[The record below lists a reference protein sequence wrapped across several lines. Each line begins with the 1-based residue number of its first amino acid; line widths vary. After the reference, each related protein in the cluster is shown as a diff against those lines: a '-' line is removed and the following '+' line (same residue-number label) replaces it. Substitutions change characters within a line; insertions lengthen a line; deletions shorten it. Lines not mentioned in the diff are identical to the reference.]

1 MGRSPCCDA
10 IGLKKGPWTQE
21 EDKKLTEYIKD
32 NGHGS
37 WRNLPKNAG
46 LNRCGKSCRLRWTNY
61 LRPDIKRGKFTE
73 EEERLIIHLHSILGN
88 KWSSIA
94 SQLPG
99 RTDNEIKNYWNT
111 HIKKKLMIMGID
123 PVTHRRRTDLEL
135 LSGLNFSN
143 LNSTAMNP
151 LEINALRVLQADAAH
166 LAKLQLVQSLMMSL
180 LGTSAMPS
188 LYNINPSSMPSS
200 LGINLND
207 LQGHDHQNG
216 SLFNSFVTP
225 TTTVNSTPSL
235 VTTTSPE
242 ITINGDHEVQ
252 EPITNSISDMSA
264 NSSASTPFK
273 SSDGLNYLNDLDTD
287 FSWKDILDQISWS
300 CEL

>member
-10 IGLKKGPWTQE
+10 IGLKKGPWTPE
-21 EDKKLTEYIKD
+21 EDKKLMEYIKN

-111 HIKKKLMIMGID
+111 HIKKKLMVMGID

-143 LNSTAMNP
+143 LNTVMNP

-188 LYNINPSSMPSS
+188 LYNINPSSS
-200 LGINLND
+200 GINVNNF
-207 LQGHDHQNG
+207 QGHDQND

-225 TTTVNSTPSL
+225 ATTVNSTPSL
-235 VTTTSPE
+235 VTATSPE
-242 ITINGDHEVQ
+242 ITINGDQVQ
-252 EPITNSISDMSA
+252 EPITNSIDHMSA
-264 NSSASTPFK
+264 NSSASTPFE
-273 SSDGLNYLNDLDTD
+273 SWDGLNYLNDLDTD
-287 FSWKDILDQISWS
+287 FSWKDIL
-300 CEL
+300 